1 MEAETVMIIERFLFE
16 ERLKKIGQNKYK
28 SRLSKEK
35 KQHTWAGLVWV
46 LHWGQA
52 YELAVSYSLTSTYVV
67 ETILSSVRKAKH

>member
-35 KQHTWAGLVWV
+35 KQHT
-46 LHWGQA
+46 
-52 YELAVSYSLTSTYVV
+52 
-67 ETILSSVRKAKH
+67 